1 MDIRTARDK
10 IQHVIVLMLENRSFD
25 HVFGALSLREW
36 RSDVDGLREEM
47 QHGNYDDKNHRHEV
61 HPLAMNIHYGQ
72 RGRRFEPDPP
82 HGGPAVGR
90 QMKRRM
96 SGFVQE
102 FQRRHPKDPYPQSVL
117 GYLTREEQP
126 VSYALAD
133 NFVICDRWFSPVPTN
148 TIPNRMYSVAGHSM
162 GLRGNPKL
170 PSFFG
175 VEGLE
180 TIFDLLPRHDGIT
193 PGHGWC
199 LYAQALSVLHMFRMP
214 ANELRYQ
221 QGIGT
226 FRRQARENC
235 LPRLSWLEPRYSWAF
250 LLGEPN
256 DDHPPSDVLEGQ
268 RLIRSVAQALF
279 DNPEVWAK
287 SLLII
292 TYDEHGGFYDHV
304 APPPIRPDERPADPA
319 LQDRFTR
326 RGPRVPAILVSP
338 FTQVRQTYSGIM
350 DHCSILKFLEGWLE
364 VDMGQNRVKSRH
376 IQSVADAIPQLAP
389 AQAGPPRLPEL
400 PEPPRAAGQ
409 PPERTMDPDDDM
421 ARLYRKASDE
431 LRRRDPEGYAHL
443 ERVIADELR

>member
-1 MDIRTARDK
+1 MDIQTAREK

-47 QHGNYDDKNHRHEV
+47 QHGCYDDRNHLHEV

-72 RGRRFEPDPP
+72 RARRFEPDPP
-82 HGGPAVGR
+82 HGGPAVRR
-90 QMKRRM
+90 QMEQRM
-96 SGFVQE
+96 SGFVRE
-102 FQRRHPKDPYPQSVL
+102 FQRSHPKDPYPQSVL

-133 NFVICDRWFSPVPTN
+133 HFVICDRWFSPVPCN
-148 TIPNRMYSVAGHSM
+148 TFPNRMYSVAGHAKGM
-162 GLRGNPKL
+162 RGNPKA

-175 VEGLE
+175 VEGLD
-180 TIFDLLPRHDGIT
+180 TIFDLIPRHDGIT
-193 PGHGWC
+193 AGHGWC
-199 LYAQALSVLHMFRMP
+199 LYAQALSVLHMFKMP

-226 FRRQARENC
+226 FRRQVRDDC
-235 LPRLSWLEPRYSWAF
+235 LPALSWLEPRYSWAF

-256 DDHPPSDVLEGQ
+256 DDHPPSDVIEGQ
-268 RLIRSVAQALF
+268 RLIRTVAQALF
-279 DNPEVWAK
+279 DNPKVWAK

-304 APPPIRPDERPADPA
+304 VPPPIRPDERPADPA
-319 LQDRFTR
+319 CQDGFTQ

-338 FTQVRQTYSGIM
+338 FTQVRQTYHGDM
-350 DHCSILKFLEGWLE
+350 DHCSVLKFLEGWLD
-364 VDMGQNRVKSRH
+364 VDMEQNRVKSRH
-376 IQSVADAIPQLAP
+376 IQSVADAIPDVVP
-389 AQAGPPRLPEL
+389 AQAPPRLPEL
-400 PEPPRAAGQ
+400 PEPLMAATAR
-409 PPERTMDPDDDM
+409 PERTMDPRDEM
-421 ARLYRKASDE
+421 VALYRKASDE

-443 ERVIADELR
+443 ERLISQELQ